1 MTTFS
6 FRAAP
11 PTNARPANAR
21 PASARPASVRPA
33 SVRILAIAVA
43 PAMVGGPSFALAAA
57 MALALAAA
65 PALAAEQ
72 LKLVE
77 RPVGE
82 TTVDL
87 GAKGDSVGDMLVF
100 ANGIF
105 DAANKTQVGADQ
117 GYCVRTVVGKSWECI
132 WTLTLKAGQITVEGP
147 FLDDGDSLLAVTG
160 GTGKYAGAKGSLKLH
175 PRDATPTGYD
185 FTYDLL

>member
-1 MTTFS
+1 MPTISISTVT
-6 FRAAP
+6 RVMVAA
-11 PTNARPANAR
+11 AAL
-21 PASARPASVRPA
+21 
-33 SVRILAIAVA
+33 IA
-43 PAMVGGPSFALAAA
+43 PAVF
-57 MALALAAA
+57 
-65 PALAAEQ
+65 AAEQ
-72 LKLVE
+72 IKVVE

-87 GAKGDSVGDMLVF
+87 TAKGDSIGDMLVF

-105 DAANKTQVGADQ
+105 DAGNKTQIGSDQ
-117 GYCVRTVVGKSWECI
+117 GYCVRTVVGKSWECF

-147 FLDDGDSLLAVTG
+147 FLDEGDSLMAITG
-160 GTGKYAGAKGSLKLH
+160 GTGKYTGAKGSMKLH

>member
-1 MTTFS
+1 MVTLSSGMVPHT
-6 FRAAP
+6 AA
-11 PTNARPANAR
+11 R
-21 PASARPASVRPA
+21 ASACAG
-33 SVRILAIAVA
+33 AIAA
-43 PAMVGGPSFALAAA
+43 IL
-57 MALALAAA
+57 LTA

-72 LKLVE
+72 IKVVE
-77 RPVGE
+77 RPIGE

-87 GAKGDSVGDMLVF
+87 TAKGDSVGDMLVF

-105 DAANKTQVGADQ
+105 DADNKVQLGTDQ
-117 GYCVRTVVGKSWECI
+117 GYCIRTIVGKSWECF

-147 FLDDGDSLLAVTG
+147 FRDEGESLLAVTG
-160 GTGKYAGAKGSLKLH
+160 GTGKYLGAKGSMKLH

>member
-1 MTTFS
+1 MTA
-6 FRAAP
+6 RAAAG
-11 PTNARPANAR
+11 TAAR
-21 PASARPASVRPA
+21 
-33 SVRILAIAVA
+33 LALLTAALVTA
-43 PAMVGGPSFALAAA
+43 PAF
-57 MALALAAA
+57 
-65 PALAAEQ
+65 AAEQ
-72 LKLVE
+72 IKVVE

-87 GAKGDSVGDMLVF
+87 TSKGDSVGDMLVF
-100 ANGIF
+100 ANGVF
-105 DAANKTQVGADQ
+105 DAANKTQIGTDQ
-117 GYCVRTVVGKSWECI
+117 GYCVRTIVGKSWECF

-147 FLDDGDSLLAVTG
+147 FLDQGDSLLVVTG